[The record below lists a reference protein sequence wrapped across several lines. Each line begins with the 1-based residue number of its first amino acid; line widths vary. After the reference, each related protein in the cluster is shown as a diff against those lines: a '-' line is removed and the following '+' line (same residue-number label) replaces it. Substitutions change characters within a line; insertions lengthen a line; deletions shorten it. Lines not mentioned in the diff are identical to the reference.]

1 MSRAIR
7 TTVGLVLAAG
17 AVLAAEGSKVD
28 PTKMTCAEFL
38 ELDKGRQPLM
48 IAWLKGYAGAGGPTE
63 EVVSIPAE
71 GEVAYVVARC
81 SATPATLMS
90 EKIDAR
96 MPPGGN
102 NVGDP
107 TAMTCEK
114 FLAVRE
120 ELRPAVAYWL
130 DGYTVGGGTGAK
142 AKGAGG
148 AKAEGDAGAKAESGA
163 GAKADTAQA
172 GAKAAVAPVP
182 LGHDMAVVVTECQG
196 SPKES
201 LWEKVK

>member
-7 TTVGLVLAAG
+7 TTVVLVLAAS
-17 AVLAAEGSKVD
+17 AALAADGSKVD
-28 PTKMTCAEFL
+28 PTKMTCEEFL
-38 ELDKGRQPLM
+38 ALDKATQPVL
-48 IAWLKGYAGAGGPTE
+48 IAWLKGYTGAGGPTE

-81 SATPATLMS
+81 TTTPATLFS

-107 TAMTCEK
+107 TKMTCEK
-114 FLAVRE
+114 FLAVRD
-120 ELRPAVAYWL
+120 ELQPAVAYWL

-142 AKGAGG
+142 AES
-148 AKAEGDAGAKAESGA
+148 AEAGAKAGV
-163 GAKADTAQA
+163 
-172 GAKAAVAPVP
+172 AAVP
-182 LGHDMAVVVTECQG
+182 LGHDMAVVVAECQG
-196 SPKES
+196 APKES
-201 LWEKVK
+201 LWEKIKKEFRRS